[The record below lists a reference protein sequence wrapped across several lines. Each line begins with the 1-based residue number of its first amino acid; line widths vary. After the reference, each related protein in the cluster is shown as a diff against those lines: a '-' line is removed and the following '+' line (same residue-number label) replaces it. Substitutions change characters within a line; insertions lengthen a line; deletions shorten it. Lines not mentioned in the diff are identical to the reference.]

1 MTKKEN
7 MIIRAVL
14 SWVIMD
20 LIDEPSMSYEKKAR
34 YLQQALNQARD
45 LIMYELKIT
54 KVKHYD

>member
-1 MTKKEN
+1 